1 MRRELSRAVVTNGWG
16 LLELRPRQMSLEDIF
31 LQLTTDETAADEA
44 HPVTLTPEPEAN
56 AGEEDGVDE

>member
-1 MRRELSRAVVTNGWG
+1 
-16 LLELRPRQMSLEDIF
+16 MSLEDIF